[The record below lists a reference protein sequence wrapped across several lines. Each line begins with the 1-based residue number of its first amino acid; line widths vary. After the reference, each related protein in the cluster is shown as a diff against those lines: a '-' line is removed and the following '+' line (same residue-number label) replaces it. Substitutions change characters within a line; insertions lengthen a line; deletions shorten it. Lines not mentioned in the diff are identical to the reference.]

1 MWGDLYLLFDR
12 FVLKWCERGRGL
24 KPDWATK
31 GIEFLYFAA
40 NPTITKFLTD
50 EEFEFV
56 NKKGYRAFLQ
66 EGTPFQNFKTV
77 TEDCHSHVVG
87 HREAPDRR
95 HSLSPSPYDSN
106 YKCFFDSHLMT

>member
-1 MWGDLYLLFDR
+1 MRGDLYLLFDR

-31 GIEFLYFAA
+31 GID
-40 NPTITKFLTD
+40 PTITKFLTD
-50 EEFEFV
+50 EEFEVV

-106 YKCFFDSHLMT
+106 YECFFDSHLMT

>member
-1 MWGDLYLLFDR
+1 MLFDR

-50 EEFEFV
+50 EEFEVV
-56 NKKGYRAFLQ
+56 NKKDIENFYYPL
-66 EGTPFQNFKTV
+66 QNFKTV

-106 YKCFFDSHLMT
+106 YECFFDSHLMT